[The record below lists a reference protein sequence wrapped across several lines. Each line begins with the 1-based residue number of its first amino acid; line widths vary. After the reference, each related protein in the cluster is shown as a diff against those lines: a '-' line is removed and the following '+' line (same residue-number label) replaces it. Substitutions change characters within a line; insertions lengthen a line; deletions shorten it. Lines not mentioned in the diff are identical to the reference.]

1 MAHRTMPHILNTFE
15 DRPEHHNPISRPKE
29 LPRAV
34 YVRVSDMPAGH
45 HVATHSHDW
54 NQLLYA
60 IEGTMTVV
68 TEAGMWIVPPQRAV
82 WVPPHTQHAV
92 GCTGFTRARHLYIGR
107 DVATNLPDQCMVLEV
122 SPLLRELI
130 RAATEIPIDY
140 DEDGEEGRLI
150 RVLLDQIKAPDQ
162 DKLHLP
168 APKDARLSRICD
180 HLQGD
185 PADNRTLDD
194 WATICGASS
203 RTLARLFQRETGMPF
218 REWRQKLRLLYALEK
233 LAHDRPV
240 TEIALDLGYENPS
253 AFIAMFRKATGR
265 TPGGYFR

>member
-1 MAHRTMPHILNTFE
+1 MVHILNTF
-15 DRPEHHNPISRPKE
+15 DGRPEHHNKTPRPRE

-34 YVRVSDMPAGH
+34 YVRVSDMPAGY
-45 HVATHSHDW
+45 HVAAHSHDW

-92 GCTGFTRARHLYIGR
+92 TCTGFTRARHLYIGR
-107 DVATNLPDQCMVLEV
+107 DVAANLPDRCMVLEV

-130 RAATEIPIDY
+130 RAATEIPVEY
-140 DEDGEEGRLI
+140 DEEGEEGRLI

-162 DKLHLP
+162 DKLYLP
-168 APKDARLSRICD
+168 APKDTRLARICD

-185 PADNRTLDD
+185 PADNRTLED
-194 WATICGASS
+194 WAKVCGASS
-203 RTLARLFQRETGMPF
+203 RTLARLFQRETGIPF
-218 REWRQKLRLLYALEK
+218 REWRQKLRLLHALEK
-233 LAHDRPV
+233 LANDRPV
-240 TEIALDLGYENPS
+240 TEIALDLGYETPS
-253 AFIAMFRKATGR
+253 AFIAMFRKVTGR
-265 TPGGYFR
+265 TPGSYFR

>member
-1 MAHRTMPHILNTFE
+1 MPHILNTFE
-15 DRPEHHNPISRPKE
+15 NRPEHHNPVSRPKE

-45 HVATHSHDW
+45 HVAAHSHDW
-54 NQLLYA
+54 NQLIYA

-68 TEAGMWIVPPQRAV
+68 TEGGMWIVPPQRAV

-92 GCTGFTRARHLYIGR
+92 ACTGFTRARHLYISQ
-107 DVATNLPDQCMVLEV
+107 DVSANLPDRCLVLEV

-130 RAATEIPIDY
+130 RAATDIPIDY
-140 DEDGEEGRLI
+140 DEDGADGRLI
-150 RVLLDQIKAPDQ
+150 RVLIDQIKAPDQ

-168 APKDARLSRICD
+168 APKDTRLARICEY
-180 HLQGD
+180 LQAE
-185 PADNRTLDD
+185 PADNRTLAD
-194 WATICGASS
+194 WAQICGASS

-218 REWRQKLRLLYALEK
+218 GEWRQKLRLLYALEK
-233 LAHDRPV
+233 LANDRPV
-240 TEIALDLGYENPS
+240 TEIALDLGYETPS

-265 TPGGYFR
+265 TPGSYFR

>member
-1 MAHRTMPHILNTFE
+1 MPHILNTFE